1 MVPTCTCGLPQRRR
15 GGAENDAAAWTV
27 DGPVRR
33 WDLLGRSA
41 RRTATRARQIHA
53 PRPSRVRGRV
63 ERRKDGRPRHVHLPR
78 LSQVRGRLPR
88 RQAARPRHVHL
99 ADGGRYEGEWSDGN
113 WHGGGTYTYPAEPGT
128 RAITAAASGT
138 VEARPPSP
146 IAHTS
151 TTDGRAT
158 ASTAVLLS
166 ANTAGGRAV
175 VWIAGGTGTC
185 EHNRERT
192 SLPFRARRK
201 CASLPT
207 HSSRWRRS

>member
-1 MVPTCTCGLPQRRR
+1 
-15 GGAENDAAAWTV
+15 
-27 DGPVRR
+27 
-33 WDLLGRSA
+33 
-41 RRTATRARQIHA
+41 
-53 PRPSRVRGRV
+53 V

-99 ADGGRYEGEWSDGN
+99 ADGGRYEGEWSGDKQHGRGTYTYPGGARYEGEWSDGN

-175 VWIAGGTGTC
+175 VWIAGAPAPASITERGLLCLSEREGSVLPSQLTVQDG
-185 EHNRERT
+185 EGRNERT
-192 SLPFRARRK
+192 GA
-201 CASLPT
+201 
-207 HSSRWRRS
+207 